1 MGKNRG
7 KILDLMSDVSR
18 LNFLR
23 IGVMLI
29 YFIFY
34 SHLLLKEYFIPI
46 SFLMIRIFFKQLIFD
61 DDFF

>member
-34 SHLLLKEYFIPI
+34 SHLLLKEYFIPYLV
-46 SFLMIRIFFKQLIFD
+46 FND
-61 DDFF
+61 